1 LYQDLLDYLDLVDQ
15 REIEVLTV
23 HLDCRELQDC
33 EENQA
38 L

>member
-1 LYQDLLDYLDLVDQ
+1 MEYLDVLDQ
-15 REIEVLTV
+15 REIEVLMEN
-23 HLDCRELQDC
+23 LDCLDLQAC